1 METQT
6 PLKKLQAGL
15 SQKFNDLMGSNR
27 KVRVQEADVA
37 PPDADA
43 LLAVELCGWAKDRPD
58 EFFSWLD
65 GEIARAHDL
74 TRQTLDNH
82 AKLSFNM
89 GVEEGLQ
96 FIKQKFETWAGQG

>member
-15 SQKFNDLMGSNR
+15 SQKFNALVGSNR
-27 KVRVQEADVA
+27 KVRVQEVDEL
-37 PPDADA
+37 PPDPDA
-43 LLAVELCGWAKDRPD
+43 ILATQLQEWAKDRPD

-65 GEIARAHDL
+65 EEIARAHDL
-74 TRQTLDNH
+74 TRQTLENH